1 MPKYIKADQF
11 FYPHGVR
18 RGGFLELVDSKFG
31 KHVDQVSE
39 DAEIIDYSGYSIAPG
54 LVDTHIHGF
63 GGVDV
68 MDNNIEGTLHTMSE
82 GLLSTGVTSFLP
94 TTLTSSYEQ
103 LLAVTENIGVRYKEA
118 TGAKIRGIY
127 FEGPYFTEK
136 YKGAQNPAYMKD
148 PRMDEFRAWQKA
160 ANGLLNK
167 IALAPE
173 REGVE
178 DFVRTITGEG
188 VTVALGHSNATFDEA
203 NKAVDAGASVW
214 VHAYNGMRGLTHR
227 ELGMVGAMYELPHT
241 YAELIC
247 DGHHVDPKACD
258 ILLKQKGTENIALIT
273 DCMTAGGLQD
283 GDYMLGEFPVVVA
296 NGTARLKST
305 GNLAGSILKLKDGL
319 KNVVEWGIAN
329 PHEAVMMASLNPAK
343 SVHIDDVCGQIRE
356 GYDADFIVLDKDLEL
371 VATYLDGEKR
381 YQAQKHKAVAI
392 LSYCFFVS
400 YIILCVLVNEKL
412 LKVVTES
419 EQISFIVLKNSL

>member
-1 MPKYIKADQF
+1 MSTYIKADQF
-11 FYPHGVR
+11 YYPHGVR
-18 RGGFLELVDSKFG
+18 RGGYLELVDGKFG
-31 KHVDQVSE
+31 KHIE
-39 DAEIIDYSGYSIAPG
+39 NLPEGAEVLDYSGYSIAPG

-103 LLAVTENIGVRYKEA
+103 LLAVTENIGARYKEA

-148 PRMDEFRAWQKA
+148 PSLKEFRAWQKA
-160 ANGLLNK
+160 SHGLLNK

-178 DFVRTITGEG
+178 DFIRTITGEG
-188 VTVALGHSNATFDEA
+188 VTVALGHSNATFKEA
-203 NKAVDAGASVW
+203 KKAVDAGASVW
-214 VHAYNGMRGLTHR
+214 VHAYNGMRGLNHR

-241 YAELIC
+241 TAELIC
-247 DGHHVDPKACD
+247 DGHHVDPLACD
-258 ILLKQKGTENIALIT
+258 ILMKQKGKENVALIT
-273 DCMTAGGLQD
+273 DCMTAGGLAD

-296 NGTARLKST
+296 EGTARLKST
-305 GNLAGSILKLKDGL
+305 GNLAGSILKL
-319 KNVVEWGIAN
+319 
-329 PHEAVMMASLNPAK
+329 
-343 SVHIDDVCGQIRE
+343 
-356 GYDADFIVLDKDLEL
+356 
-371 VATYLDGEKR
+371 
-381 YQAQKHKAVAI
+381 
-392 LSYCFFVS
+392 
-400 YIILCVLVNEKL
+400 
-412 LKVVTES
+412 
-419 EQISFIVLKNSL
+419 